1 MNLWFELKRFFEDD
15 LQLLIEWLETPIP
28 VLDGEAPV
36 TFINTFIG
44 RNKIREIALE
54 MQYGEFC

>member
-1 MNLWFELKRFFEDD
+1 MTLWSELKSFFEDD
-15 LQLLIEWLETPIP
+15 LQLLTEWLETRLT
-28 VLDGEAPV
+28 VLNGEAPV

-44 RNKIREIALE
+44 RKKIREIALE